1 MFENLLTSI
10 KNQTNQFTD
19 TLKLKSRKLTNNL
32 NVLKTK
38 KRNNTTNNSNYYKK
52 VVPVITTESDYF
64 NNDYLSPRAC
74 SLSYNSNEDSVNDNI
89 MEWLPYVPVAYDE
102 QNIVDRFIRV
112 ITINSE
118 TDVRILFVTQFV
130 L

>member
-1 MFENLLTSI
+1 MFEHFITTI
-10 KNQTNQFTD
+10 KNQTNNLTD
-19 TLKLKSRKLTNNL
+19 TLKLKSRKFTNNL

-38 KRNNTTNNSNYYKK
+38 KRNNNITSNSNCYKNFIP
-52 VVPVITTESDYF
+52 VPRNTESDYF

-74 SLSYNSNEDSVNDNI
+74 SLNYNSQDDAVNDNI

-112 ITINSE
+112 ITINHE
-118 TDVRILFVTQFV
+118 TDV
-130 L
+130 